1 LAHPP
6 LSRTLTRAPRPR
18 SAAPAAVVIAA
29 ALALALGAPAWAA
42 AASTTPPAAA
52 ETSIAATDQ
61 TVTWSVRPADS
72 TGADGRS
79 WIELTV
85 DPGTVVEE
93 HMAVRN
99 LGTQPAMFALT
110 AADGYFTDKGRF
122 NMLPAS
128 SPSVAAGTWISLPD
142 TVTVAP
148 GETAIVAFTVDVPA
162 DATPGDHAAGV
173 AASVLSAGSAGDG
186 SAVSVESRVGFR
198 VMTRVTGTL
207 RPEVAATG
215 VDARYR
221 TSWNPFEPG
230 ELTID
235 VAAANVGNVGFRLTH
250 DTDAAGRIE
259 PSETEELDML
269 PGDARTV
276 TVEVDDVWPLLF
288 TRGTVT
294 LTPEVAERDDAPLE
308 AVRPVR
314 AEYFA
319 WTIPWPQLAVA
330 GALALIAVAIF
341 GARRRERTRIDGLV
355 AAAAAQGRAEALA
368 EQRADD
374 RARSLP

>member
-1 LAHPP
+1 LAHPLLP
-6 LSRTLTRAPRPR
+6 RTL
-18 SAAPAAVVIAA
+18 APARLLRPIAA
-29 ALALALGAPAWAA
+29 AAVALALAAGAPAWAA
-42 AASTTPPAAA
+42 SASDTPPVAAPA
-52 ETSIAATDQ
+52 DQ
-61 TVTWSVRPADS
+61 TVTWSVRPADT

-79 WIELTV
+79 WVELTV
-85 DPGTVVEE
+85 DPGTTVEE

-99 LGTQPAMFALT
+99 LGSAPAVFALS

-128 SPSVAAGTWISLPD
+128 SPSVAAGRWIALPD

-148 GETAIVAFTVDVPA
+148 GETAIVAFTVVVPA

-173 AASVLSAGSAGDG
+173 AASVLSAGSTGDG

-207 RPEVAATG
+207 RPEVASTG
-215 VDARYR
+215 VEARYR

-230 ELTID
+230 ELTVD
-235 VAAANVGNVGFRLTH
+235 VAAVNAGNVGFRLSH
-250 DTDAAGRIE
+250 EADTAGRVV
-259 PSETEELDML
+259 PSDTEALDML

-288 TRGTVT
+288 TRGAVV

-308 AVRPVR
+308 AAHPVR
-314 AEYFA
+314 VEYFA

-330 GALALIAVAIF
+330 GAVALIAVAIF
-341 GARRRERTRIDGLV
+341 GARRRERARVDGLV
-355 AAAAAQGRAEALA
+355 AAAADRARAEALA
-368 EQRADD
+368 ERSADD
-374 RARSLP
+374 STRSRP